1 VLSYSANSAH
11 LFVGSRRES
20 RQRRHLPG
28 EAIFLRGQID
38 NDDFTAEGAFGQAR
52 RRRRGD
58 PCPAARPRSRS
69 RRRKIGWTTRLT
81 QTRAAVEEGVLP
93 GGGVPLL
100 RTIRASKTL
109 RLRIPHYPQKKETYQ
124 FFKGAT
130 ARVVSCSIIKWRAG
144 RLPPACVLALAPA
157 QFRVFPHRKLFEK
170 PGARAR
176 RCEDRRA

>member
-11 LFVGSRRES
+11 LFVGSRREP

-58 PCPAARPRSRS
+58 PCPAARPRWRS

-100 RTIRASKTL
+100 RAIRALENLKVENPALSAKEGDL
-109 RLRIPHYPQKKETYQ
+109 SVLQGCDRL
-124 FFKGAT
+124 
-130 ARVVSCSIIKWRAG
+130 G
-144 RLPPACVLALAPA
+144 R
-157 QFRVFPHRKLFEK
+157 QLFHH
-170 PGARAR
+170 
-176 RCEDRRA
+176 